1 MRPICSSFQTS
12 IRSAN
17 GISASLIGALQALSC
32 GGPVLKCP
40 WAGHLSAAMLS
51 VSVLGLASC
60 VSDRVALECAPF
72 ARERSGVQ
80 LYGAAADWWQQADG
94 RYIRTRAPVVGSV
107 LVFRRSSRL
116 SNGHVAVVTRVLSE
130 RQILVTHANW
140 VHHRVSEDMPVI
152 DVSPSNNWTMV
163 RVWWPPSDRMGIT
176 EYPTYGFILSD
187 RVSYDQ
193 LITDTARAPDLTLL
207 TSLVS

>member
-1 MRPICSSFQTS
+1 MLAICQT
-12 IRSAN
+12 I
-17 GISASLIGALQALSC
+17 
-32 GGPVLKCP
+32 LKRH
-40 WAGHLSAAMLS
+40 WACHLSAAILS
-51 VSVLGLASC
+51 VGVLGLASC
-60 VSDRVALECAPF
+60 VGDSVALECAPF
-72 ARERSGVQ
+72 ARERSGLQ

-140 VHHRVSEDMPVI
+140 VHHRVSKDMPVT
-152 DVSPSNNWTMV
+152 DVSPNNNWTMV

-187 RVSYDQ
+187 SR
-193 LITDTARAPDLTLL
+193 
-207 TSLVS
+207 